1 MTLEDIYKEYIP
13 LTDDDYF
20 GHDNLK
26 RYFIEIDKYPILDE
40 YKERI
45 LIKAAKNGDEEARNF
60 LLSCHL
66 KFVVKIAKKYQH
78 QGVDL
83 LDIIALGNQGLIKA
97 YENYNLDMGVKF
109 LSYAGKDIITQIERG
124 LPKNKIGV
132 YTKFHMMKDIVK
144 YKKTIELIY
153 QKFDSMQIR
162 RNPTNKEIADT
173 MGVSITKVQEIQK
186 EIYIMSN
193 SISFD
198 ATYKEDSDESI
209 EAFIQD
215 NNINVQEQAIMI
227 NTREEIKELIPAIRE
242 VINNDKQF
250 IPLILHIVRNI
261 NITDI
266 KNDDLAKGSVSKRV
280 GLALYK
286 LRTKR
291 EFVDKYIEY
300 TDDYENNKRRIKTF
314 RELYRNRNNR
324 SYTFLNSKKVN

>member
-124 LPKNKIGV
+124 LPK
-132 YTKFHMMKDIVK
+132 
-144 YKKTIELIY
+144 
-153 QKFDSMQIR
+153 
-162 RNPTNKEIADT
+162 
-173 MGVSITKVQEIQK
+173 
-186 EIYIMSN
+186 
-193 SISFD
+193 
-198 ATYKEDSDESI
+198 
-209 EAFIQD
+209 
-215 NNINVQEQAIMI
+215 
-227 NTREEIKELIPAIRE
+227 
-242 VINNDKQF
+242 
-250 IPLILHIVRNI
+250 
-261 NITDI
+261 
-266 KNDDLAKGSVSKRV
+266 
-280 GLALYK
+280 
-286 LRTKR
+286 
-291 EFVDKYIEY
+291 
-300 TDDYENNKRRIKTF
+300 
-314 RELYRNRNNR
+314 
-324 SYTFLNSKKVN
+324 